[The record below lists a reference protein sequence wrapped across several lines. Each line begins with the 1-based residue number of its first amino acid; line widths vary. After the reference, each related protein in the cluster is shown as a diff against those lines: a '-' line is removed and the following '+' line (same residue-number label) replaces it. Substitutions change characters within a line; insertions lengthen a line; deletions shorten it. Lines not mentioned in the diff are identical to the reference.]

1 MSLPIRAVI
10 FDLDGT
16 LVDSLEDIADTA
28 NDALKAR
35 GFPAHPVD
43 AYRYFV
49 GDGIQN
55 MVRRASPDGTD
66 DEVIN
71 ALVAEAHDAYSAG
84 WNQKTRPYAGIE
96 AMLRELEGR
105 GIALAVLSNKLHEFT
120 QDVVAHFFPQTPFKA
135 IQGSPRGSK
144 AKPDPTLALRIA
156 SELGVP
162 PQQTL
167 FMGDT
172 RTDMDTATAAG
183 MVPAG
188 VLWGFRPERELL
200 DHGAQ
205 LILREPG
212 ELFLHIL

>member
-28 NDALKAR
+28 NDALIAR
-35 GFPAHPVD
+35 GFPPHPVE

-55 MVRRASPDGTD
+55 MVRRASPAGTD
-66 DEVIN
+66 EATIN
-71 ALVAEAHDAYSAG
+71 ALVAEAHAAYGAG
-84 WNQKTRPYAGIE
+84 WNRKTRPYEGIE

-120 QDVVAHFFPQTPFKA
+120 QEVVTHFFPRTPFMA
-135 IQGSPRGSK
+135 VQGSPRGSR

-156 SELGVP
+156 GELGVEP
-162 PQQTL
+162 GQTM

-200 DHGAQ
+200 DHGAR
-205 LILREPG
+205 LLLRNPG
-212 ELFLHIL
+212 EVFLHM